1 MVPSWGVLRGLP
13 VAWILGAPQG
23 LHCTWS
29 RGAACRGPRRARW
42 SPRSSPGEEG
52 GQSDTSSPRMSCR
65 ERVWKA
71 NSSVWS
77 LPGHSVTYMWVGYS
91 LDRQGGRQGVL
102 YGAGRGRG
110 VGPQDH
116 RVLRARALGGRVPE
130 HEAWNERRTY
140 RGPTLRALEEDF
152 LFYPFSLGEDG
163 WNFGGNCKWS

>member
-1 MVPSWGVLRGLP
+1 
-13 VAWILGAPQG
+13 
-23 LHCTWS
+23 
-29 RGAACRGPRRARW
+29 
-42 SPRSSPGEEG
+42 
-52 GQSDTSSPRMSCR
+52 
-65 ERVWKA
+65 
-71 NSSVWS
+71 
-77 LPGHSVTYMWVGYS
+77 MWVGYS

-130 HEAWNERRTY
+130 HEAWNERRAY

-163 WNFGGNCKWS
+163 WNFGRNCKWS